1 MNKNNFKTCIA
12 GVEQCSRAGQLQ
24 LITSSH
30 VSARGSEWEKEG
42 RKKNERERERM
53 MEGKSMGR
61 VKKKGSVK

>member
-24 LITSSH
+24 LIASSH

-42 RKKNERERERM
+42 RRMKERERM
-53 MEGKSMGR
+53 MEGKSMWR

>member
-42 RKKNERERERM
+42 RKKNERERENDGRK
-53 MEGKSMGR
+53 EYGKGEEER
-61 VKKKGSVK
+61 KC

>member
-42 RKKNERERERM
+42 RKKNEREREND
-53 MEGKSMGR
+53 GK
-61 VKKKGSVK
+61 KEYKKGEEERKC